1 MPLAIAVFLLS
12 AAALATEVLLMRVL
26 SIVEWHHFAWMVISL
41 ALLGYAAA
49 GTFVALARRLLL
61 RRLRVVLIACAVSS
75 SAALLVSLSLVR
87 AIRFNSL
94 ELIWDPHQFI
104 RLFALYLLLSVP
116 FFAIATFMATIF
128 TALRGAVARLYRAD
142 LLGAGFGAAT
152 AIAVLFFVPVDV
164 ALRGVAASASLAALF
179 VALTARKRIRR
190 VGTAVAI
197 VGLAMSIG
205 WPPSLLRPPMS
216 PYKELAQAM
225 RIPGVRVIAERS
237 GPMGRID
244 VVANDVIPFRH
255 APGLSLAFT
264 EEIPRQLL
272 VFVDG
277 TVATAVPAGEPGRP
291 APAYSDFTTSAAA
304 LALRD
309 LHGARVLVIG
319 MDIPAILDALARGA
333 RAVDVVEHNRQ
344 LIAVVRNGLV
354 RHNPHLSD
362 PRITFHAADA
372 RAMLQRT
379 SARWRIIET
388 SIEGGGSGGEEGLRE
403 NYLLT
408 AEGLALLANRLEPG
422 GIVSLT
428 GALRMP
434 PNEIMR
440 LIATAGAATES
451 RGGTP
456 RNAIAVIRSWNTA
469 TLLLGRDPLS
479 AADMAVL
486 EQFAARRSFDIDV
499 PTRTG
504 GAAFNVLERPYLAEA
519 ATAAFGEIGRRR
531 DFLNDYKFDIS
542 PARDDRPFF
551 FHFFRWR
558 ALPELIA
565 LRDRGGASLIQTGYL
580 VAAATL
586 VQALTAT
593 VLLVLVPLA
602 LAGRRRRTAG
612 ANVSGA
618 WRVVLYFGSIAVAFL
633 SIEIAFLQT
642 FTLFL
647 AHPLYAASLVLGS
660 LLVSAGIGSGIAR
673 RFRRDDVSTR
683 RAVLVALAL
692 LALLYAAG
700 LRPAFMLLASAPDA
714 AKAVASLLMVT
725 PIAVLMGMPFP
736 LGIAHFGSMHRTWI
750 PWAWAI
756 NGSASV
762 ISAVAVMLLALS
774 YGIRSVIITAAVGYA
789 AAAIAL
795 VPLADRT
802 ATSHTNSA

>member
-12 AAALATEVLLMRVL
+12 AGALATEVLLMRVL

-61 RRLRVVLIACAVSS
+61 RRLRVVLIASAVSS
-75 SAALLVSLSLVR
+75 SAALLASLSLVH

-94 ELIWDPHQFI
+94 EIIWDPHQLV
-104 RLFALYLLLSVP
+104 RLFALYLLLAVP
-116 FFAIATFMATIF
+116 FFATATFMATTF
-128 TALRGAVARLYRAD
+128 TALRGSVARLYRAD
-142 LLGAGFGAAT
+142 LLGAGFGAAA
-152 AIAVLFFVPVDV
+152 AIAVLFLIPVEV
-164 ALRGVAASASLAALF
+164 ALRGVAASASLAALL
-179 VALTARKRIRR
+179 VALAARNRTRR
-190 VGTAVAI
+190 VGTVVAMI
-197 VGLAMSIG
+197 GLAMSIG
-205 WPPSLLRPPMS
+205 WPASLLRPPMS
-216 PYKELAQAM
+216 PYKDLAQAL
-225 RIPGVRVIAERS
+225 RNPGARMILERS

-244 VVANDVIPFRH
+244 VVANDDVPFRH

-264 EEIPRQLL
+264 GEIPRQLL
-272 VFVDG
+272 LFVDG
-277 TVATAVPAGEPGRP
+277 SVATAVSAGEAGRLT
-291 APAYSDFTTSAAA
+291 PAYTGFMTSAAA
-304 LALRD
+304 HTIRD
-309 LHGARVLVIG
+309 LRGARVLVIG
-319 MDIPAILDALARGA
+319 MDIPAILDALAHGA
-333 RAVDVVEHNRQ
+333 RGVDVVERNRQ
-344 LIAVVRNGLV
+344 LIAVVRYDMA
-354 RHNPHLSD
+354 RHNPRLSD

-388 SIEGGGSGGEEGLRE
+388 SIDGGGPGGEAGLRE

-408 AEGLALLANRLEPG
+408 TEGLALLGDRLERG
-422 GIVSLT
+422 GIVSVT
-428 GALRMP
+428 AALRMP

-456 RNAIAVIRSWNTA
+456 GNAIAVIRSWNTA
-469 TLLLGRDPLS
+469 TLLYGRDPLEAS
-479 AADMAVL
+479 DMAAL

-499 PTRTG
+499 PLRTG
-504 GAAFNVLERPYLAEA
+504 RAAFNVVDRPYLAEA

-565 LRDRGGASLIQTGYL
+565 LRDRGGASLIQSGYL

-586 VQALTAT
+586 VQALTAAM
-593 VLLVLVPLA
+593 LLVLIPLA
-602 LAGRRRRTAG
+602 SAGRRRRTAG
-612 ANVSGA
+612 PNARGA
-618 WRVVLYFGSIAVAFL
+618 WRIVLYFGSIGVAFL
-633 SIEIAFLQT
+633 SLEIAFLQT

-647 AHPLYAASLVLGS
+647 SHPLYAASLVLGS
-660 LLVSAGIGSGIAR
+660 FLVCAGIGSGIAQ
-673 RFRRDDVSTR
+673 RFGRDDLRTR
-683 RAVLVALAL
+683 RVVLGTLAL
-692 LALLYAAG
+692 LALLYGAG

-714 AKAVASLLMVT
+714 AKVVASLLIVA

-736 LGIAHFGSMHRTWI
+736 LGIAYFGSMHRTWI

-762 ISAVAVMLLALS
+762 ISAVAAMLLALS
-774 YGIRSVIITAAVGYA
+774 YGIQSVIIGAAAMYA

-795 VPLADRT
+795 RPFR
-802 ATSHTNSA
+802 

>member
-12 AAALATEVLLMRVL
+12 AGALATEVLLMRVL

-61 RRLRVVLIACAVSS
+61 RRLRVVLIASAVSS
-75 SAALLVSLSLVR
+75 SAALLASLSLVH

-94 ELIWDPHQFI
+94 EIIWDPHQLV
-104 RLFALYLLLSVP
+104 RLFALYLLLAVP
-116 FFAIATFMATIF
+116 FFGIATFMATTF
-128 TALRGAVARLYRAD
+128 TALRGSVARLYRAD
-142 LLGAGFGAAT
+142 LLGAGFGAAA
-152 AIAVLFFVPVDV
+152 AIAVLFLVPVEV
-164 ALRGVAASASLAALF
+164 ALRGVAASASLAALL
-179 VALTARKRIRR
+179 VALAARNRTRR
-190 VGTAVAI
+190 VGTVVAMI
-197 VGLAMSIG
+197 GLAMSIG
-205 WPPSLLRPPMS
+205 WPASLLRPPMS
-216 PYKELAQAM
+216 PYKDLAQTL
-225 RIPGVRVIAERS
+225 RNPGARMILERS

-244 VVANDVIPFRH
+244 VVANDDVPFRH

-264 EEIPRQLL
+264 GEIPRQLL
-272 VFVDG
+272 LFVDG
-277 TVATAVPAGEPGRP
+277 SVATAVPAGEAGRL
-291 APAYSDFTTSAAA
+291 APAYTGFMTSAAA
-304 LALRD
+304 HTIRD
-309 LHGARVLVIG
+309 LRGARVLVIG
-319 MDIPAILDALARGA
+319 MDIPAILDALAHGA
-333 RAVDVVEHNRQ
+333 RGVDVVERNRQ
-344 LIAVVRNGLV
+344 LIAVVRNDMA

-362 PRITFHAADA
+362 PRIAFHAADA

-388 SIEGGGSGGEEGLRE
+388 SIDGGGPGGEAGLRE

-408 AEGLALLANRLEPG
+408 TEGLALLGDRLERG
-422 GIVSLT
+422 GIVSVT
-428 GALRMP
+428 AALRMP

-456 RNAIAVIRSWNTA
+456 GNAIAVIRSWNTA
-469 TLLLGRDPLS
+469 TLLYGRDPLE
-479 AADMAVL
+479 ATDMAAL

-499 PTRTG
+499 PLRTG
-504 GAAFNVLERPYLAEA
+504 RAAFNVVDRPYLAEA

-565 LRDRGGASLIQTGYL
+565 LRDRGGASLIQSGYL

-586 VQALTAT
+586 VQALTAA
-593 VLLVLVPLA
+593 VLLVLIPLA
-602 LAGRRRRTAG
+602 SAGRRRRTAG
-612 ANVSGA
+612 ANARGA
-618 WRVVLYFGSIAVAFL
+618 WRIVLYFGSIAVAFL
-633 SIEIAFLQT
+633 SLEIAFLQT

-647 AHPLYAASLVLGS
+647 SHPLYAASLVLGS
-660 LLVSAGIGSGIAR
+660 FLVCAGIGSGIAQ
-673 RFRRDDVSTR
+673 RFGRDDLRTR
-683 RAVLVALAL
+683 RVVLGTLAL
-692 LALLYAAG
+692 LALLYGAG

-714 AKAVASLLMVT
+714 AKIVASLLIVA

-736 LGIAHFGSMHRTWI
+736 LGITYFGSMHRTWI

-762 ISAVAVMLLALS
+762 ISAVAAMLLALS
-774 YGIRSVIITAAVGYA
+774 YGIQSVIIGAAAMYA

-795 VPLADRT
+795 RPVR
-802 ATSHTNSA
+802 